1 VNTLFL
7 YDIDGTILSTQG
19 AGRASLD
26 AAFEQL
32 HGVERAFAEVRFG
45 GRTDPGI
52 IDRAYALAGLGY
64 TPEDAGRLQARYL
77 ELLNARLA
85 GADITVHPGVHR
97 AIEATAPLGR
107 NALLTGNWEVGAQ
120 AKLGAVDLWHP
131 FDFGAFGDD
140 SPNRNDL
147 VPVAVER
154 SRASGFD
161 PARVIVIGDTEAD
174 VACARAGGALA
185 VAVLTGW
192 ADRGVLERARPDLLI
207 DDLDAGLDALLA
219 LAI

>member
-1 VNTLFL
+1 MKTLFL

-19 AGRASLD
+19 AGRASLN
-26 AAFEQL
+26 AAFEDL
-32 HGVERAFAEVRFG
+32 YGVAHAFAEVRFG

-52 IDRAYALAGLGY
+52 IARAYELANLPC
-64 TPEDAGRLQARYL
+64 TAKEAARLQSRYL
-77 ELLNARLA
+77 ELLHIRLSS
-85 GADITVHPGVHR
+85 ADITVHPGVSN

-107 NALLTGNWEVGAQ
+107 NALLTGNWRAGAQ

-131 FDFGAFGDD
+131 FAFGAFGDD

-154 SRASGFD
+154 SRASGFS
-161 PARVIVIGDTEAD
+161 PERVIVIGDTEAD

-192 ADRGVLERARPDLLI
+192 ADRVLLEGAGPDLLI
-207 DDLDAGLDALLA
+207 EDLGSGLKALLA
-219 LAI
+219 LAV